1 MYARVIYWH
10 IKSVSFMLKYCCLNN
25 LSLSFSL
32 LTIPFIISCKS
43 SAVLMKEYSGQSIYG
58 KNLTVI
64 ALFDKPIIANRDDI
78 DELGFGVEEDVYK
91 KYFNE

>member
-1 MYARVIYWH
+1 
-10 IKSVSFMLKYCCLNN
+10 
-25 LSLSFSL
+25 
-32 LTIPFIISCKS
+32 
-43 SAVLMKEYSGQSIYG
+43 MKEYSGQSIYG